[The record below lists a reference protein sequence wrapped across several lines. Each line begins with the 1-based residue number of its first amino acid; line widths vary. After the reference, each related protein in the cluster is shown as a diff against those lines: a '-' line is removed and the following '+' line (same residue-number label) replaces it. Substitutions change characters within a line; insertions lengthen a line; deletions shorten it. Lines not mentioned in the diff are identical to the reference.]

1 MREVVLDTETT
12 GLSPKDGHRL
22 VEIGCVELSN
32 HVPTG
37 RTWQRYINPKRS
49 MPPEAL
55 RVHGLTEEFL
65 QGYPVFGEVARAFLE
80 FIGDSRLVIHN
91 AEFDLSFLNSE
102 LERMGES
109 LIPLSRSIDTTVMA
123 RKKFPG
129 APASLEALCR
139 RFEIDDSS
147 REKHG
152 ALLDAQLLSEVYLE
166 LQGGRQ
172 TSFIL
177 SVEKST
183 GPRPLQSKTKPV
195 LRPPRK
201 HQPTAEECAAHEAFI
216 NTLVDPLWLRYLDK
230 TGD

>member
-1 MREVVLDTETT
+1 MREIVLDTETT

-37 RTWQRYINPKRS
+37 RTWQQYINPERS

-55 RVHGLTEEFL
+55 RVHGLTQEFL
-65 QGYPVFGEVARAFLE
+65 QGYPVFREVAAAFLE
-80 FIGDSRLVIHN
+80 FIGESRLIIHN
-91 AEFDLSFLNSE
+91 AEFDLGFLNSE
-102 LERMGES
+102 LERIGGS
-109 LIPLSRSIDTTVMA
+109 SIPLSRSIDTTVMA

-129 APASLEALCR
+129 APASLDALCR

-172 TSFIL
+172 TSFVL
-177 SVEKST
+177 AVEKST
-183 GPRPLQSKTKPV
+183 GPRPLQSKAKPV
-195 LRPPRK
+195 LRPPRA

-216 NTLVDPLWLRYLDK
+216 DTLADPLWRRYLETSD
-230 TGD
+230 